1 MTRLS
6 HDVRAQ
12 AVGLAL
18 ITLATGAAFWVGEG
32 LEGALPPFLIL
43 LAFSVFVLVGR
54 TRSDAVRAMSG
65 VGDERTRSLYE
76 RSVAFAGTVV
86 SFAVPTWWLVTVARA
101 SRTTRSPP
109 SPRSSARRSS
119 SGRSC
124 CRAGPEPHQ
133 PAPDPSSGA

>member
-12 AVGLAL
+12 AAGLLL
-18 ITLATGAAFWVGEG
+18 ITLATGAAFWIGLG
-32 LEGALPPFLIL
+32 LEEALPPFLIL
-43 LAFSVFVLVGR
+43 LAFTVFILVGR

-86 SFAVPTWWLVTVARA
+86 SFAVPTWWLVTVARGEPNDTLAAVAALFGA
-101 SRTTRSPP
+101 SFVLGAVVLS
-109 SPRSSARRSS
+109 RRS
-119 SGRSC
+119 
-124 CRAGPEPHQ
+124 
-133 PAPDPSSGA
+133 

>member
-86 SFAVPTWWLVTVARA
+86 SFAVPTWWLVTVARGEPNDTLAAVAALFGA
-101 SRTTRSPP
+101 SFVLGAVVLS
-109 SPRSSARRSS
+109 RRS
-119 SGRSC
+119 
-124 CRAGPEPHQ
+124 
-133 PAPDPSSGA
+133 